1 MKRLFLMMA
10 LMAVNCVSSQA
21 QAADGFPE
29 KPITYTIPFGPG
41 GESDITARLQEQ
53 HLEKLLGV
61 PVNITH
67 RSGGSGGVGWSTF
80 QRSAKP
86 TGYEIIG
93 TNLPHI
99 VSQPM
104 IRKDAG
110 FTTDGF
116 EHVIWFHFTP
126 NALIVSK
133 NSPLKTLDE
142 FIAAAKA
149 KPGSIT
155 IGGSGTLTANHL
167 DVLRL
172 QKITGTKMT
181 YIPYKGTGALKPVV
195 LGGHL
200 SAIMSSTM
208 LSIELQDEV
217 RVLAIAAE
225 ARHPYLPNVP
235 TFKELGYDIVGGTAR
250 GVAAPKGTPKEI
262 MNILAKAFAETNV
275 LIKGKQVPQGFYQT
289 TYTGEAA
296 KDVVK
301 QVNGNYMKIL
311 QEIVNK

>member
-1 MKRLFLMMA
+1 MKRVSLLMA
-10 LMAVNCVSSQA
+10 LLALVCFQIQA
-21 QAADGFPE
+21 HAGSYPE
-29 KPITYTIPFGPG
+29 KPITYVIPFGPG
-41 GESDITARLQEQ
+41 GESDVTARLQEP

-61 PVNITH
+61 PVNVTH
-67 RSGGSGGVGWSTF
+67 RPGGGGGVGWSAF

-86 TGYEIIG
+86 DGYEIIG

-110 FTTDGF
+110 FTYDGF

-126 NALIVSK
+126 NALIVPK
-133 NSPLKTLDE
+133 NSPYHNVDE
-142 FIAAAKA
+142 LVSAAKA

-155 IGGSGTLTANHL
+155 IGGTGTYTANHL

-172 QKITGTKMT
+172 EGIAGVKLT
-181 YIPYKGTGALKPVV
+181 YIPHKGTGALKPVI

-200 SAIMSSTM
+200 NAIMSSTM
-208 LSIELQDEV
+208 LSIELQDQV

-225 ARHPYLPNVP
+225 ARHPYLPDVP

-250 GVAAPKGTPKEI
+250 GIAAPKGTPKEV
-262 MNILAKAFAETNV
+262 MDTLSRAFAETNV
-275 LIKGKQVPQGFYQT
+275 LIKDKQVPLGFYQT

-296 KDVVK
+296 QEVVDR
-301 QVNGNYMKIL
+301 VNANYMEIL
-311 QEIVNK
+311 QEILNKK